1 MLSHSLSIILIE
13 GKVIKMKKRNIVLVT
28 LLTLGIVFGSVAYVN
43 AGTGSNKSGNVAAA
57 AFSKMKDAFGKGLKL
72 GPETDMDAQIAT
84 FLGIT
89 EDELRTELQ
98 SGKTLA
104 AIATNHG
111 KTEDALIQFIVEKEK
126 ANLDTALKNGTITQ
140 TQYDNM
146 VANLEA
152 RVKERVERTQPM
164 KGEKGF
170 RFGITNSD
178 IATFL
183 GITEDEL
190 RTELQS
196 GKTLAA
202 IATNH
207 GKTEDALIQFIVEK
221 EKANLDTALKNGT
234 ITQTQYDNMVA
245 NLEARVKERV
255 EKTCPFR
262 GQRGHR
268 P

>member
-43 AGTGSNKSGNVAAA
+43 AGTGSNKSGNVAA

-152 RVKERVERTQPM
+152 RVKERVE
-164 KGEKGF
+164 
-170 RFGITNSD
+170 
-178 IATFL
+178 
-183 GITEDEL
+183 
-190 RTELQS
+190 
-196 GKTLAA
+196 
-202 IATNH
+202 
-207 GKTEDALIQFIVEK
+207 
-221 EKANLDTALKNGT
+221 
-234 ITQTQYDNMVA
+234 
-245 NLEARVKERV
+245 
-255 EKTCPFR
+255 KTCPFR